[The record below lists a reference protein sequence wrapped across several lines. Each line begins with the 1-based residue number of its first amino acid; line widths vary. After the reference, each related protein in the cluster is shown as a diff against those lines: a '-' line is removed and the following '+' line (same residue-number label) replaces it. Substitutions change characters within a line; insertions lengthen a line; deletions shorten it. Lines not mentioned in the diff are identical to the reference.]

1 MEVLIPFVTASI
13 IDRGIEAG
21 DIHQVYLYGGVMLAM
36 ALLSLMFVVLAGR
49 YAAKASSGLACS
61 LREGIY
67 EKVQTFA
74 FSNID
79 SYSAAG
85 LVARMTTDVTNVHNA
100 CQMIL
105 RIAVRAPLMLICSMV
120 MCFFISAKLSMIFL
134 AAIVILAAALASVAL
149 IYGAGILCA
158 YAYNRIMVN
167 VSQGTMRSLRTELF
181 QRMERLPIRYFDT
194 HAHGDI
200 MSVYTNDV
208 DTLRQ
213 LMGQS
218 IPPRSSTP
226 A

>member
-36 ALLSLMFVVLAGR
+36 AFLSLMFVVLAGR
-49 YAAKASSGLACS
+49 YAAKASSGLACN

-85 LVARMTTDVTNVHNA
+85 LVTRMTTDVTNVHNA

-105 RIAVRAPLMLICSMV
+105 RIAVRAPLMLVCSMA
-120 MCFFISAKLSMIFL
+120 MCFFISVKLSMIFL
-134 AAIVILAAALASVAL
+134 AAIVILAA
-149 IYGAGILCA
+149 GAGLRCA
-158 YAYNRIMVN
+158 H
-167 VSQGTMRSLRTELF
+167 LRRRHPLRLRLQPHHG
-181 QRMERLPIRYFDT
+181 QRQPG
-194 HAHGDI
+194 HHAQPPHGAVPAHGA
-200 MSVYTNDV
+200 
-208 DTLRQ
+208 
-213 LMGQS
+213 
-218 IPPRSSTP
+218 P
-226 A
+226 AHPLF